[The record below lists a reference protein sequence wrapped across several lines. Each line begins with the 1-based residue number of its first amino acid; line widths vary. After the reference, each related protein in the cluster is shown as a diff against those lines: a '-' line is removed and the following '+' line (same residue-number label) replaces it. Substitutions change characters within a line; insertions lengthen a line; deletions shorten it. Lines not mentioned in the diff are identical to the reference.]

1 MAIFCSFAINV
12 SMNEMSSSS
21 TEFNIVP
28 GDSMFAATLK
38 KILYRGTESYK
49 YVTVPLGDWLERKK
63 SSSYNHKGTIWVSH

>member
-28 GDSMFAATLK
+28 GDSMFAAALKRK

-49 YVTVPLGDWLERKK
+49 
-63 SSSYNHKGTIWVSH
+63 

>member
-28 GDSMFAATLK
+28 GDSMFAAALK
-38 KILYRGTESYK
+38 RKILYRGTESYK
-49 YVTVPLGDWLERKK
+49 YVTVPIGD
-63 SSSYNHKGTIWVSH
+63 

>member
-28 GDSMFAATLK
+28 GDSMFAAALK
-38 KILYRGTESYK
+38 
-49 YVTVPLGDWLERKK
+49 RKK
-63 SSSYNHKGTIWVSH
+63 KYFIEVQSHISKYIKIKNSI

>member
-28 GDSMFAATLK
+28 GDSMFAAALK
-38 KILYRGTESYK
+38 RKILYRGHISMSQFPSAIGWRE
-49 YVTVPLGDWLERKK
+49 KK
-63 SSSYNHKGTIWVSH
+63 FQL